1 MEIEVLKE
9 MIKGVQ
15 IQLKSKDNE
24 VLRLNKKVLQADGA
38 KLAKQLHQ
46 NITIFNNY
54 RTGSEAEAL
63 QNLIDG
69 HNQPISARKSSL
81 APLTSLKASPLRNKR
96 NGRSSSIS

>member
-15 IQLKSKDNE
+15 IQLKSKDTE
-24 VLRLNKKVLQADGA
+24 VLRLNKKVLQADGV

-54 RTGSEAEAL
+54 RTGTEGEAL

-69 HNQPISARKSSL
+69 QEQPMSARKSSL